1 MDTPSPVTA
10 SSMARLGKKVPPA
23 PEPAPTSSLYQ
34 VVLGWY
40 GVVGTVLSYVLPFR
54 LPFAEGYAKEYWRHA
69 LGSLL
74 LALGLI
80 GGLIGLTVYLLDAN
94 DFKGQIVD
102 YVKANKQRDLVLE
115 GDLQLDFFPQ
125 LGLDTGKMSLSQ
137 RNSSR
142 TFAAVD
148 NARLYI
154 AWWPLLRGRLQV
166 ERVVLDGL
174 HADVVRHTDGSSNFD
189 DLLVSAA
196 KLADVDFAMEKLR
209 VQRAHVNYRDDA
221 AGLNL
226 ALQDLELETG
236 RLADATAGRIDARF
250 QLVSEQP
257 RIDTRVRLGGHL
269 LYEHAGLRY
278 QFKDVEARAQG
289 QVAGWSGLDLDLRGS
304 LSAQPVLHLLTLQQ
318 FDAIVRGPWAG
329 QSAELR
335 LRADQLKL
343 EAGQWQGKAL
353 KLDGKLQQEGR
364 QLQAALDVPALQ
376 SREQTLRSEGLQ
388 ATLALDQ
395 GSTRLQAQLAG
406 PAVLDYATRQLQLPS
421 LNGLW
426 NASHALLAGKLIATR
441 FNGKLQADWGRQD
454 ARLDFSTEIE
464 DSTLTGDV
472 QLQDFRAP
480 AWTFNVSATRLDL
493 DRHLVG
499 DWPARL
505 QAGTQVQDWRV
516 LQGLNLRGR
525 LRTEELRAA
534 RLQASAVSIG
544 LRVAAGT
551 LTLEPV
557 QAQLYGG
564 SFQGELSL
572 GAIADVTGPASA
584 VHLATRQKFSN
595 VPAEDLLA
603 LLPGGE
609 GRLSGRGQF
618 TLDVQAQGAD
628 LVALRQSL
636 TGTASVALARGTL
649 AGVDLPEALLAAR
662 DLLGQE
668 DMVQQDRLRLT
679 EETPYT
685 DLKASWQ
692 IADGQARSSD
702 LLLKTPTLNGKG
714 DVRYALESG
723 ELDAQLSV
731 QVLPGLKRAIG
742 GELAELAG
750 ITVPL
755 QIRGPWAD
763 AAVHYQLGQASG
775 PALAQLLRTRPARVA
790 PETAA
795 SATEAGTT
803 VNTSSK

>member
-1 MDTPSPVTA
+1 
-10 SSMARLGKKVPPA
+10 MARLGKKAPAA

-34 VVLGWY
+34 VLLGWY
-40 GVVGTVLSYVLPFR
+40 GVVGMVLSYVLPFR

-74 LALGLI
+74 LAFSLV

-174 HADVVRHTDGSSNFD
+174 HADLVRHTDGSSNFD

-196 KLADVDFAMEKLR
+196 KLADVDFAVEKVR
-209 VQRAHVNYRDDA
+209 VQRAHVNYRDEA
-221 AGLNL
+221 ADLSL

-236 RLADATAGRIDARF
+236 RLADATAGRMDARF
-250 QLVSEQP
+250 QLVSAQP
-257 RIDTRVRLGGHL
+257 RLDTRVRLGGHL
-269 LYEHAGLRY
+269 LYEHLGQRY

-289 QVAGWSGLDLDLRGS
+289 QVAGWRALDLDLRGS

-318 FDAIVRGPWAG
+318 LDAIVRGPWAG

-335 LRADQLKL
+335 LRADHLKL
-343 EAGQWQGKAL
+343 EAGQWQGQAL
-353 KLDGKLQQEGR
+353 KLDAKLQQQDR
-364 QLQAALDVPALQ
+364 QLQAALEVPALQ

-388 ATLALDQ
+388 ATLALEQ

-406 PAVLDYATRQLQLPS
+406 PAVLDYAARQLQLPS

-441 FNGKLQADWGRQD
+441 FNGQLLADWGRQN
-454 ARLDFSTEIE
+454 ARLDFKSEIE
-464 DSTLTGDV
+464 DSALSGEV
-472 QLQDFRAP
+472 HLQDFNTP
-480 AWTFNVSATRLDL
+480 AWTFDVKATRLDL
-493 DRHLVG
+493 DRHLVN

-505 QAGTQVQDWRV
+505 QAGTQVQDWRA

-525 LRTEELRAA
+525 LRADELRAA
-534 RLQASAVSIG
+534 RLQASAVNIG
-544 LRVAAGT
+544 LRAAAGT
-551 LTLEPV
+551 LTVEPV
-557 QAQLYGG
+557 EAQLYGG

-595 VPAEDLLA
+595 VPAETLLS

-609 GRLSGRGQF
+609 GRLSGKGQLA
-618 TLDVQAQGAD
+618 LDLQAQGVD

-636 TGTASVALARGTL
+636 TGTASLALTGGTL
-649 AGVDLPEALLAAR
+649 AGIDLPEALLAAR
-662 DLLGQE
+662 DQLGQ
-668 DMVQQDRLRLT
+668 DGLMLQDKVRLT
-679 EETPYT
+679 EETPYRE
-685 DLKASWQ
+685 LKASWQ
-692 IADGQARSSD
+692 IAEGQARSSD
-702 LLLKTPTLNGKG
+702 LLLRTPMLNCKG
-714 DVRYALESG
+714 EVLYTLESG
-723 ELDAQLSV
+723 EVEAQLSA
-731 QVLPGLKRAIG
+731 QVLPGLKRGTG

-750 ITVPL
+750 ISVPL
-755 QIRGPWAD
+755 QISGPWAS
-763 AAVHYQLGQASG
+763 AELRYLLGEASG
-775 PALAQLLRTRPARVA
+775 AALAQLQRTRPARVA
-790 PETAA
+790 PETA
-795 SATEAGTT
+795 SATEAGST
-803 VNTSSK
+803 VNTSAAK

>member
-1 MDTPSPVTA
+1 
-10 SSMARLGKKVPPA
+10 MARLGKQAPAA
-23 PEPAPTSSLYQ
+23 PEPAPTTSSFYQ
-34 VVLGWY
+34 VLLGWY
-40 GVVGTVLSYVLPFR
+40 GVVGMVLSYVLPFR

-80 GGLIGLTVYLLDAN
+80 GGLIGLTAYLLDAN

-154 AWWPLLRGRLQV
+154 AWWPLLRGRLQI

-189 DLLVSAA
+189 DLLVSATR
-196 KLADVDFAMEKLR
+196 LADVDFAVEKVR
-209 VQRAHVNYRDDA
+209 VQRAHVNYRDEA
-221 AGLNL
+221 AGLDL
-226 ALQDLELETG
+226 ALQDLELDTG

-250 QLVSEQP
+250 QLVSAQP

-269 LYEHAGLRY
+269 LYEHLGQRY

-304 LSAQPVLHLLTLQQ
+304 LSAQPVLHLLALQQ
-318 FDAIVRGPWAG
+318 LDAIVRGPWAG
-329 QSAELR
+329 QRAELR
-335 LRADQLKL
+335 LRADQLRL
-343 EAGQWQGKAL
+343 EAGQWQGKSL
-353 KLDGKLQQEGR
+353 QLDAKLQQEGR
-364 QLQAALDVPALQ
+364 LLQAALELPVLQ
-376 SREQTLRSEGLQ
+376 SREQTLRSDGLQ
-388 ATLALDQ
+388 ATLALEQ

-406 PAVLDYATRQLQLPS
+406 PAVLDYAMRQLQLPQ

-441 FNGKLQADWGRQD
+441 FNGQLLADWGRQR
-454 ARLDFSTEIE
+454 ARLDFKTEIE
-464 DSTLTGDV
+464 DSALSGEV
-472 QLQDFRAP
+472 QLQDFATP
-480 AWTFNVSATRLDL
+480 AWTFDLSATRLDL
-493 DRHLVG
+493 DRHLVN

-505 QAGTQVQDWRV
+505 QASTQVQDWRM

-525 LRTEELRAA
+525 LRAEELRAA

-544 LRVAAGT
+544 LRAAAGT
-551 LTLEPV
+551 LTLDPV

-564 SFQGELSL
+564 NFQGELSL
-572 GAIADVTGPASA
+572 GAIADVTGPAST

-595 VPAEDLLA
+595 VPAEELLA

-609 GRLSGRGQF
+609 GWLSGKGQF
-618 TLDVQAQGAD
+618 ALDVQAQGAD

-662 DLLGQE
+662 DLLGLE
-668 DMVQQDRLRLT
+668 DGVQQDRLRLT
-679 EETPYT
+679 EETPYI

-702 LLLKTPTLNGKG
+702 LLLKTPTLSGKG
-714 DVRYALESG
+714 EVLYALESG

-731 QVLPGLKRAIG
+731 QVLPGLKRAMG

-755 QIRGPWAD
+755 QISGPWAG
-763 AAVHYQLGQASG
+763 AELRYLLGEARG
-775 PALAQLLRTRPARVA
+775 AALAQLQRTRPARVA
-790 PETAA
+790 PETTSG
-795 SATEAGTT
+795 SAETGTT
-803 VNTSSK
+803 VNTSTAK

>member
-1 MDTPSPVTA
+1 
-10 SSMARLGKKVPPA
+10 MARLGKKAPAA

-34 VVLGWY
+34 VLLGWY
-40 GVVGTVLSYVLPFR
+40 GVVGMVLSYVLPFR

-80 GGLIGLTVYLLDAN
+80 GGLVGLTVYLLDAN

-115 GDLQLDFFPQ
+115 GDLQLDVFPQ

-196 KLADVDFAMEKLR
+196 KLADVDFAVEKVR
-209 VQRAHVNYRDDA
+209 VQRAHVNYRDEA
-221 AGLNL
+221 ADLNL

-250 QLVSEQP
+250 QLVSAQP
-257 RIDTRVRLGGHL
+257 RLDTRVRLGGHL
-269 LYEHAGLRY
+269 LYEHLGQRY

-289 QVAGWSGLDLDLRGS
+289 QVAGWSALDLDLRGS
-304 LSAQPVLHLLTLQQ
+304 LSAQPVLHLLNLQQ
-318 FDAIVRGPWAG
+318 LDAIVRGPWAG
-329 QSAELR
+329 KSAELR

-353 KLDGKLQQEGR
+353 KLDAKLQQQDR
-364 QLQAALDVPALQ
+364 QLLAALEVPALQ

-388 ATLALDQ
+388 ATLALEQ

-406 PAVLDYATRQLQLPS
+406 PAVLDYAARQLQLPS

-441 FNGKLQADWGRQD
+441 FSGQLLADWGRQN
-454 ARLDFSTEIE
+454 ARLDFKTEIE
-464 DSTLTGDV
+464 DSALSGEV
-472 QLQDFRAP
+472 QLQDFNTP
-480 AWTFNVSATRLDL
+480 AWTFDVQATRLDL
-493 DRHLVG
+493 DRHLVN

-505 QAGTQVQDWRV
+505 QAGTQVQDWRA

-525 LRTEELRAA
+525 LRTDELRAA
-534 RLQASAVSIG
+534 RLQASAVNIG
-544 LRVAAGT
+544 LRAAAGT
-551 LTLEPV
+551 LTIEPME
-557 QAQLYGG
+557 AQLYGG
-564 SFQGELSL
+564 TFQGELSL
-572 GAIADVTGPASA
+572 GAIAEVTGPASA

-595 VPAEDLLA
+595 VAAEALLA

-609 GRLSGRGQF
+609 GRLSGKGQLM
-618 TLDVQAQGAD
+618 LDLQAQGAD

-636 TGTASVALARGTL
+636 TGTASVALTRGTL
-649 AGVDLPEALLAAR
+649 AGIDLPEALLAAR
-662 DLLGQE
+662 DLLGQD
-668 DMVQQDRLRLT
+668 DMVQQDRLRLS
-679 EETPYT
+679 EETAYNE
-685 DLKASWQ
+685 LKASWQ

-702 LLLKTPTLNGKG
+702 LLLKTPTLLCRGELL
-714 DVRYALESG
+714 YTLESG
-723 ELDAQLSV
+723 EVEAQLRA
-731 QVLPGLKRAIG
+731 QVLPGLKRATG

-750 ITVPL
+750 ISVPL
-755 QIRGPWAD
+755 QISGPWAS
-763 AAVHYQLGQASG
+763 AELRYLLGEASG
-775 PALAQLLRTRPARVA
+775 AALAQLQRTRPARVA

-795 SATEAGTT
+795 GSAEAGST
-803 VNTSSK
+803 VNTSTAK

>member
-1 MDTPSPVTA
+1 
-10 SSMARLGKKVPPA
+10 MARLGKQAPAA

-34 VVLGWY
+34 VLLGWY
-40 GVVGTVLSYVLPFR
+40 GVVGMVLSYVLPFR

-102 YVKANKQRDLVLE
+102 YIKANKQRDLVLE
-115 GDLQLDFFPQ
+115 GDLQLDVFPQ

-154 AWWPLLRGRLQV
+154 AWWPLLRGRLQI

-174 HADVVRHTDGSSNFD
+174 HADLVRHADGSSNFD
-189 DLLVSAA
+189 DLLVSAT
-196 KLADVDFAMEKLR
+196 KLADVDFAVEKVR
-209 VQRAHVNYRDDA
+209 VQRAHLNYRDESA
-221 AGLNL
+221 NLNL

-250 QLVSEQP
+250 QLVSAQP
-257 RIDTRVRLGGHL
+257 RLDTRVRLGGHL
-269 LYEHAGLRY
+269 LYEHLGQRY
-278 QFKDVEARAQG
+278 QFKDFEARAQG
-289 QVAGWSGLDLDLRGS
+289 QVAGWSALDLDLRGS
-304 LSAQPVLHLLTLQQ
+304 LSAQPVLHLLNLQQ
-318 FDAIVRGPWAG
+318 LDAIVRGPWAG

-353 KLDGKLQQEGR
+353 KLDAKLQQQDR
-364 QLQAALDVPALQ
+364 LLQAAFEVPALQ
-376 SREQTLRSEGLQ
+376 SREQTLRSESLQ
-388 ATLALDQ
+388 ATLALEQ

-406 PAVLDYATRQLQLPS
+406 PAVLDYAARQLQLPS

-426 NASHALLAGKLIATR
+426 SASHALLAGKLIATR
-441 FNGKLQADWGRQD
+441 FNGQLLADGGRQHV
-454 ARLDFSTEIE
+454 RLDFKTEIE
-464 DSTLTGDV
+464 DSALSGEV
-472 QLQDFRAP
+472 QLQDFNTP
-480 AWTFNVSATRLDL
+480 AWTFDVKATRLDL
-493 DRHLVG
+493 DRHLVN
-499 DWPARL
+499 DWPVRL
-505 QAGTQVQDWRV
+505 QTGTQVQDWRA

-525 LRTEELRAA
+525 LRTDELRAA

-544 LRVAAGT
+544 LRAAAGT
-551 LTLEPV
+551 LTVEPV
-557 QAQLYGG
+557 EAQLYGG
-564 SFQGELSL
+564 TFQGELSL

-595 VPAEDLLA
+595 VPAETLLA

-609 GRLSGRGQF
+609 GRLSGKGQL
-618 TLDVQAQGAD
+618 TLDLQAQGAD

-636 TGTASVALARGTL
+636 TGTASVALTGGTL
-649 AGVDLPEALLAAR
+649 AGIDLPEALLSAR
-662 DLLGQE
+662 DQLGQNGL
-668 DMVQQDRLRLT
+668 MLQDKVRLT
-679 EETPYT
+679 EETPYREF
-685 DLKASWQ
+685 KASWQ

-702 LLLKTPTLNGKG
+702 LLLRTPLLNCKG
-714 DVRYALESG
+714 ELLYTLESG
-723 ELDAQLSV
+723 EVEAQLST
-731 QVLPGLKRAIG
+731 QVLPGLKRATG

-750 ITVPL
+750 ISVPL
-755 QIRGPWAD
+755 QISGPWAS
-763 AAVHYQLGQASG
+763 AELRYLLGEASG
-775 PALAQLLRTRPARVA
+775 PALAQLQRARPAGVA

-795 SATEAGTT
+795 SATEAGGT
-803 VNTSSK
+803 VNTSTAK